1 MDNRNSIGMTLING
15 IGSLLGSFK
24 YIGEL
29 FFSKVGTNCVA
40 SKTSGLLIQTNVPV
54 MDLSKQ
60 LFKEMLGSYLQTT
73 FSQVLPEILKE
84 SLQKSDL
91 WIGQD
96 FVSLDE
102 AGRRYNLCRKTL
114 YNYHNKKYI
123 TLYSS
128 EGKTFVSVRELEA
141 HIKKNPLPRTIGM
154 KAAA

>member
-1 MDNRNSIGMTLING
+1 MVYGQSQFYRDDFNQWHRITVG
-15 IGSLLGSFK
+15 ILK

-84 SLQKSDL
+84 SLQKRL
-91 WIGQD
+91 P
-96 FVSLDE
+96 LL
-102 AGRRYNLCRKTL
+102 R
-114 YNYHNKKYI
+114 I
-123 TLYSS
+123 TLPMS
-128 EGKTFVSVRELEA
+128 R
-141 HIKKNPLPRTIGM
+141 
-154 KAAA
+154 